1 MNRKALSTLERRID
15 RLASLVHP
23 KLEQL
28 NEQDRIVRTSVALMT
43 FGEMPTIHD
52 KTARKA
58 HIADLVNV
66 VSQHRSEIEML
77 AHDEFENRVCR
88 VKRSLSEMTFA
99 GCLNPLLVPLESR
112 LHYLFLDPPGWFLRG
127 PITAVPWGLVEVDG
141 KKCGAIFSTSYWTE
155 EDIAVWETKH
165 EIIKAARQRVPQIQ
179 GRSLYQKYCFKE
191 YLTPDEKET
200 LAKLPN
206 LPRRNIYWPGPSGE
220 EIQGRD
226 YAGRRLLG

>member
-23 KLEQL
+23 KLEPL
-28 NEQDRIVRTSVALMT
+28 NEQDRIVRVSVALII
-43 FGEMPTIHD
+43 FEDLPTIHD

-112 LHYLFLDPPGWFLRG
+112 LRYLFLDPPGWFLRG
-127 PITAVPWGLVEVDG
+127 PISGSPWGVVEIDG
-141 KKCGAIFSTSYWTE
+141 KKCGAIFSTSYWTK
-155 EDIAVWETKH
+155 EDLAVWETKH
-165 EIIKAARQRVPQIQ
+165 QIIETARQRVPQIQ
-179 GRSLYQKYCFKE
+179 GRSLYQKYCYAE
-191 YLTPDEKET
+191 YLTPEEKET
-200 LAKLPN
+200 MTKLPDT
-206 LPRRNIYWPGPSGE
+206 PRRNIYWPGPSGE
-220 EIQGRD
+220 EIQVPFS
-226 YAGRRLLG
+226 